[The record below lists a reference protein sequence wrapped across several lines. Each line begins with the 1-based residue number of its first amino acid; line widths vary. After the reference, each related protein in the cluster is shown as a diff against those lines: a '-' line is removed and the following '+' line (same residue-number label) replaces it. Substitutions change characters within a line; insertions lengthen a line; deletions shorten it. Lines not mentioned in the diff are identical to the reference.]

1 MRWPLSRKR
10 DFSLYCYMFVKY
22 EGWTCPSMSL
32 DAKHDMW
39 TYLVWISVKWKYWND
54 PCRENEMLA
63 YVVRSLI
70 NSKLVPPCPW
80 CETWYVNLFGFIF
93 GKMKVLEWLCRENE
107 ILAYMARSLIKVELV
122 PRSPLIRNM
131 ICEPIWFCIRQNEII
146 WMTIFPKMRF

>member
-32 DAKHDMW
+32 DAKHDMR
-39 TYLVWISVKWKYWND
+39 TYLVWNSVKWKYRND

-70 NSKLVPPCPW
+70 NIELVPQCPLMQNMI
-80 CETWYVNLFGFIF
+80 CELIWFHIR
-93 GKMKVLEWLCRENE
+93 KNE
-107 ILAYMARSLIKVELV
+107 STGMTLSRIWDFSLVRSLIKVELV
-122 PRSPLIRNM
+122 PWSPLIRNM
-131 ICEPIWFCIRQNEII
+131 ICEPIWFCIR
-146 WMTIFPKMRF
+146 